1 MSPCIHIRDEMS
13 WHPPIPPID
22 NPLGVSR
29 AKLADK
35 PKSKKCARKN
45 ISFGNSLRAS
55 ENLESLIKA
64 CFKSES
70 TQILVKLKRVLFVFA
85 LLQRNIKHLQVSEC
99 KANQCKANQCK
110 ANQCKAN
117 SQNGVGQILFVK
129 LLNARKTEERE
140 AIRGN
145 LFDIHQVLPQCSSV
159 YCPPACHARDVPA
172 FSQ

>member
-13 WHPPIPPID
+13 WHPSIPPTD

-29 AKLADK
+29 TKLADK
-35 PKSKKCARKN
+35 PKSKKCACKN

-64 CFKSES
+64 WVKSES

-99 KANQCKANQCK
+99 KANQCKANY
-110 ANQCKAN
+110 
-117 SQNGVGQILFVK
+117 QNGVGRILFVK

-159 YCPPACHARDVPA
+159 YCPPACHAHDVPV

>member
-29 AKLADK
+29 AKLTDK

-45 ISFGNSLRAS
+45 ISFENSLRAS

-99 KANQCKANQCK
+99 KANQCKAN
-110 ANQCKAN
+110 

-140 AIRGN
+140 AIRGESFRY
-145 LFDIHQVLPQCSSV
+145 LSGVATMSKPILS
-159 YCPPACHARDVPA
+159 ACMPCT
-172 FSQ
+172 